1 MVSISDIM
9 KQICLLW
16 FTTLCLCACVVSAQQ
31 PQSPLSFI
39 NTPVQK
45 ILTIY
50 QHFSGLELVESSE
63 VKKLN
68 TVITLKTNGPVS
80 KADTIKL
87 MEQALL
93 LQAGVVISRLDEH
106 RASVTYNDALPI
118 LPPGDGD

>member
-1 MVSISDIM
+1 M
-9 KQICLLW
+9 KRTCLLL
-16 FTTLCLCACVVSAQQ
+16 FAALCLWVCTVSAQQ

-50 QHFSGLELVESSE
+50 QHFSGLELVQSSD

-68 TVITLKTNGPVS
+68 KTITLKTNGPVS
-80 KADTIKL
+80 TADTLKL

-93 LQAGVVISRLDEH
+93 MQAGVVISRLDEH

-118 LPPGDGD
+118 IPPGDGE

>member
-1 MVSISDIM
+1 M
-9 KQICLLW
+9 KRICLLL
-16 FTTLCLCACVVSAQQ
+16 FTTLCLSVWTISAQETK
-31 PQSPLSFI
+31 SPLSFI

-45 ILTIY
+45 ILTMY
-50 QHFSGLELVESSE
+50 QHFSGLELIESSE

-80 KADTIKL
+80 KEDTMKL
-87 MEQALL
+87 MEQALV

-118 LPPGDGD
+118 IPPGDGD